1 MLCKHAV
8 VARVR
13 RSSAT
18 SSALVARSTAHDATA
33 QKSYYVAMNVFKV
46 KPESGK
52 DFEEVWKSRES
63 RLKSMPGFVRFS
75 MLKCDNVPGKYVS
88 QSTWESKEA
97 FEAWTKSGAFAASHG
112 SSGSSSSGSSSSG
125 HGQGGHGHGHG
136 QGGHGQGQSGNKR
149 PSTMEMLEQPPAPEF
164 YSTVTITE

>member
-1 MLCKHAV
+1 MLCKHTIPRPTIA
-8 VARVR
+8 AP
-13 RSSAT
+13 RSQRA
-18 SSALVARSTAHDATA
+18 SALVVCSSAHDATA

-52 DFEEVWKSRES
+52 EFEEVWKSRES
-63 RLKSMPGFVRFS
+63 RLKSMPGFIRFA

-88 QSTWESKEA
+88 QSTWESKDA

-112 SSGSSSSGSSSSG
+112 SSSSGSSGSSG
-125 HGQGGHGHGHG
+125 QGHGHGHG

-149 PSTMEMLEQPPAPEF
+149 PTTMEMLEQPPAPEF